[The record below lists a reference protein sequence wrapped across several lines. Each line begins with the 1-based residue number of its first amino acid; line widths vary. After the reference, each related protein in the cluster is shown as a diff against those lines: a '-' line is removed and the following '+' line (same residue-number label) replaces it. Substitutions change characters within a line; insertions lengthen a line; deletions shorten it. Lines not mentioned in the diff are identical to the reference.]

1 MHQNYVFV
9 PLRYNIQRDFQP
21 YSVTLYKSFETL
33 SSLLKL
39 NHPYTEIIDN
49 QYKCSMLVMTLE
61 KQCPRILCG
70 MQLYL
75 HYSLCIPKW
84 QPKHKALIKKHSLAN
99 S

>member
-9 PLRYNIQRDFQP
+9 PLRYNIQRDFHP
-21 YSVTLYKSFETL
+21 YSETLSKSSETL

-49 QYKCSMLVMTLE
+49 QYKYNMLVMALE
-61 KQCPRILCG
+61 KQRPRILCS
-70 MQLYL
+70 MQEYIQ
-75 HYSLCIPKW
+75 YSLYVPKW
-84 QPKHKALIKKHSLAN
+84 QPKHKTLIQKHSLVN